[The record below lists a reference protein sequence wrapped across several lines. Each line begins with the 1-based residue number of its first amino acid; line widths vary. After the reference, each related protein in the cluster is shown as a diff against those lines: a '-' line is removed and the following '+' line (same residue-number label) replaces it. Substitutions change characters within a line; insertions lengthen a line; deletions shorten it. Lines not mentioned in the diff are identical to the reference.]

1 MKCVLQKCENWLL
14 TELEFK
20 GAKVTPHYVDVDTD
34 VRYLMKCLYYGEKY
48 SLQELYKKSF
58 KAVLPYQLKWY
69 IKTEHYQKLLEE
81 NKRKL
86 LEARLQGIENN
97 VNKRLKPIIYNKPG
111 IAFRSRSDSESDSD
125 LYNKTSTGMRVNEKT
140 YQCSADLFQ

>member
-20 GAKVTPHYVDVDTD
+20 GAKVTPHYVDVDND
-34 VRYLMKCLYYGEKY
+34 VKYLMKCLYYGEKY

-58 KAVLPYQLKWY
+58 KTVLPYQLKWY

-97 VNKRLKPIIYNKPG
+97 VNKRIKLKTDFVLN
-111 IAFRSRSDSESDSD
+111 RSDSESDSD
-125 LYNKTSTGMRVNEKT
+125 LYIKTSTGKHVDKQT

>member
-20 GAKVTPHYVDVDTD
+20 GAKVTPHYVDVDND
-34 VRYLMKCLYYGEKY
+34 VKYLMKCLYYGEKY
-48 SLQELYKKSF
+48 SLQEWYKKSF
-58 KAVLPYQLKWY
+58 KTVLLYQLKWY

-97 VNKRLKPIIYNKPG
+97 VNKRIKLRTGFVLN
-111 IAFRSRSDSESDSD
+111 RSDSESDSD
-125 LYNKTSTGMRVNEKT
+125 LYIKTSTGKRVDKQT

>member
-20 GAKVTPHYVDVDTD
+20 GAKVTPHHVDVDND
-34 VRYLMKCLYYGEKY
+34 VKYLMKCLYYGEKY

-58 KAVLPYQLKWY
+58 KTVLPYQLKWY

-86 LEARLQGIENN
+86 LEAQLQGIENN
-97 VNKRLKPIIYNKPG
+97 VNKRLNPITHIVY
-111 IAFRSRSDSESDSD
+111 RSDSGSG
-125 LYNKTSTGMRVNEKT
+125 LYFKASTDKLVDEKT